1 MGRPDL
7 LSGFSISDPSLWRRI
22 TVIAQDTRLAAGLVI
37 AAVVCGVTTWAL
49 LTGKGP
55 EGLDT
60 GGVLVLLSVDLVLLL
75 LLSVVVARRF
85 VRIWAARR
93 NNSAGS
99 GLEGRLVA
107 LFGLLAVTPAIVVTL
122 FSVWFLH
129 VGVNA
134 WFSDRVK
141 GAVDTSL
148 QVARAY
154 LEEHREIIRAD
165 ALAMAAD
172 LNREGPYLGGRS
184 SLENFVE
191 AQATLRS
198 LTEAVVF
205 DATGTAL
212 ARSQL
217 GFALDIGSIEPADLE
232 RAAAG
237 EVVTLT
243 ADTDDRIRAL
253 VRLDGFGD
261 AYLYVGRFVD
271 AKVLDLLERTQAGVS
286 DYETA
291 AAERSRIQI
300 ISLIV
305 FGIVALLLLLA
316 AVWAGLYF
324 AARLGKPLGQLITA
338 ADRVSTG
345 DLTARVGERID
356 FEEIASLARAF
367 NRMTQQLASQ
377 RRELVDANQQLDQR
391 RRFTEAVL
399 TGVSAGVLGLDG
411 QRRVVL
417 PNRAA
422 ARFLE
427 LDPGA
432 IVGRPIDELL
442 PELSPLIERTVDGR
456 ARFAEQQIVVARDV
470 SHRTL
475 LVRAEVQE
483 EEAGLIQGW
492 VVTFDDVTEL
502 LSAQR
507 VAAWAEIAQR
517 LAHEIKNPLT
527 PIRLSAERL
536 QRRWLKQIE
545 DEPDTFRGCTDTI
558 VRHVD
563 QIGRLVNE
571 FSSFARMPEPVFQEE
586 RLAQIVQDAV
596 LLQRTARPEIRFEVE
611 IGRPELILPCDHAK
625 VGQVLTNLLQNAID
639 AIDAK
644 GAGGDPRGTVKV
656 RVVEEERAIILQI
669 DDDGAGL
676 PPQHRERLFEPYVTT
691 KTKGTGLGLAIVRK
705 IMEEHEGSIDLGEA
719 AGGGTSAKLVFPR
732 RAAVRSAA

>member
-1 MGRPDL
+1 M
-7 LSGFSISDPSLWRRI
+7 
-22 TVIAQDTRLAAGLVI
+22 TIAQDPRLAKLLV
-37 AAVVCGVTTWAL
+37 AVAVVCGITTWAV

-55 EGLDT
+55 AGLDT
-60 GGVLVLLSVDLVLLL
+60 GGVLVLLSVDLVLVL
-75 LLSVVVARRF
+75 LLSVVVARRL

-93 NNSAGS
+93 KGSAGS

-134 WFSDRVK
+134 WFSDRVRE
-141 GAVDTSL
+141 AVDTSL
-148 QVARAY
+148 QVAQAY
-154 LEEHREIIRAD
+154 LEEHRENIRAD

-172 LNREGPYLGGRS
+172 INREGRYGRS
-184 SLENFVE
+184 LQDLVE
-191 AQATLRS
+191 AHAMVRS

-205 DATGTAL
+205 DTTGAVL
-212 ARSQL
+212 ARSEL
-217 GFALDIGSIEPADLE
+217 AFSMDIGSIEPADLE

-243 ADTDDRIRAL
+243 ADTDDRVRAL

-261 AYLYVGRFVD
+261 AYLFVGRFVD
-271 AKVLDLLERTQAGVS
+271 PSVLNLLERTQAGVS
-286 DYETA
+286 DYEAA

-300 ISLIV
+300 LSLIL
-305 FGIVALLLLLA
+305 FGVVALIMLLA

-324 AARLGKPLGQLITA
+324 ATRLGVPLGQLITA

-345 DLTARVGERID
+345 DLNARVEERID

-399 TGVSAGVLGLDG
+399 RGVTAGVLGLDG
-411 QRRVVL
+411 RRRVVL
-417 PNRAA
+417 PNRSAVQ
-422 ARFLE
+422 FLE
-427 LDPGA
+427 MDQAA
-432 IVGRPIDELL
+432 ILGRPLDELL
-442 PELSPLIERTVDGR
+442 PELSPLIDRTIDGR
-456 ARFAEQQIVVARDV
+456 RGFAEQQLVVARGV
-470 SHRTL
+470 THRTL
-475 LVRAEVQE
+475 LVRAAVQE
-483 EEAGLIQGW
+483 EEGRIQGW
-492 VVTFDDVTEL
+492 VVTFDDVTDL

-507 VAAWAEIAQR
+507 VAAWAEIARR

-571 FSSFARMPEPVFQEE
+571 FSAFARMPEPVFQDE
-586 RLAQIVQDAV
+586 RLAQIVNDAV
-596 LLQRTARPEIRFEVE
+596 LLQRTARPDIAFDVDL
-611 IGRPELILPCDHAK
+611 GRPELMLACDHAK

-644 GAGGDPRGTVKV
+644 GDAKAEGREDREPHGHV
-656 RVVEEERAIILQI
+656 RVRVLEEERAIIVQI
-669 DDDGAGL
+669 EDDGVGL

-691 KTKGTGLGLAIVRK
+691 KAKGTGLGLAIVRK

-719 AGGGTSAKLVFPR
+719 AGGGTSARLVFPR
-732 RAAVRSAA
+732 SSVVRPAA

>member
-1 MGRPDL
+1 M
-7 LSGFSISDPSLWRRI
+7 
-22 TVIAQDTRLAAGLVI
+22 
-37 AAVVCGVTTWAL
+37 CGITTWAV

-55 EGLDT
+55 AGLDT
-60 GGVLVLLSVDLVLLL
+60 GGVLVLLCVDLVLVL
-75 LLSVVVARRF
+75 LLSVVVARRL

-93 NNSAGS
+93 KGSAGS

-134 WFSDRVK
+134 WFSDRVRE
-141 GAVDTSL
+141 AVDTSL
-148 QVARAY
+148 QVAQAY
-154 LEEHREIIRAD
+154 LEEHRENIRAD

-172 LNREGPYLGGRS
+172 INREGRYGRS
-184 SLENFVE
+184 LQDLVE
-191 AQATLRS
+191 AHAMVRS

-205 DATGTAL
+205 DTTGAVL
-212 ARSQL
+212 ARSEL
-217 GFALDIGSIEPADLE
+217 AFSMDIGSIEPADLE

-243 ADTDDRIRAL
+243 ADTDDRVRAL
-253 VRLDGFGD
+253 VRLDGFGG
-261 AYLYVGRFVD
+261 AYLFVGRFVD
-271 AKVLDLLERTQAGVS
+271 PSVLNLLERTQAGVS
-286 DYETA
+286 DYEAA

-300 ISLIV
+300 LSLIL
-305 FGIVALLLLLA
+305 FGVVALIMLLA

-324 AARLGKPLGQLITA
+324 ATRLSVPLGQLITA

-345 DLTARVGERID
+345 DLNARVEERID

-399 TGVSAGVLGLDG
+399 RGVTAGVLGLDSR
-411 QRRVVL
+411 RRVVL
-417 PNRAA
+417 PNRSAV
-422 ARFLE
+422 RFLE
-427 LDPGA
+427 MDPGA
-432 IVGRPIDELL
+432 IVGRPLDELL
-442 PELSPLIERTVDGR
+442 PELSPLIDRTIDGR
-456 ARFAEQQIVVARDV
+456 RGFAEQQLVVARGV
-470 SHRTL
+470 THRTL
-475 LVRAEVQE
+475 LVRAALQE
-483 EEAGLIQGW
+483 EEGRIQGW
-492 VVTFDDVTEL
+492 VVTFDDVTDL

-507 VAAWAEIAQR
+507 VAAWAEIARR

-571 FSSFARMPEPVFQEE
+571 FSAFARMPEPVFQDE
-586 RLAQIVQDAV
+586 RLAQIVHDAV
-596 LLQRTARPEIRFEVE
+596 LLQRTARPDIAFEVDL
-611 IGRPELILPCDHAK
+611 GRPELMLACDHAK

-644 GAGGDPRGTVKV
+644 GEGSDVREDGEPRGHV
-656 RVVEEERAIILQI
+656 RVQVLEEERAIIVQI
-669 DDDGAGL
+669 EDDGVGL

-691 KTKGTGLGLAIVRK
+691 KAKGTGLGLAIVRK

-719 AGGGTSAKLVFPR
+719 AGGGTSARLVFPR
-732 RAAVRSAA
+732 PSVVRPAA

>member
-1 MGRPDL
+1 
-7 LSGFSISDPSLWRRI
+7 LWRRLSA
-22 TVIAQDTRLAAGLVI
+22 VAQDSRLAVGLVVV
-37 AAVVCGVTTWAL
+37 AVVCGITTWAV

-55 EGLDT
+55 AGLDT
-60 GGVLVLLSVDLVLLL
+60 GGVLILLSVDLVLVLL
-75 LLSVVVARRF
+75 LGVVVARRL

-93 NNSAGS
+93 NGSAGS

-107 LFGLLAVTPAIVVTL
+107 LFGLLAVTPAIVVAL

-134 WFSDRVK
+134 WFSDRVR

-172 LNREGPYLGGRS
+172 LNREGPYLGGRT
-184 SLENFVE
+184 SLEDFIE
-191 AQATLRS
+191 AQAALRS

-205 DATGTAL
+205 DATGTVL

-217 GFALDIGSIEPADLE
+217 AFSLDVGSIEPADLE

-271 AKVLDLLERTQAGVS
+271 PKVLNLLERTQAGVS
-286 DYETA
+286 DYEAA

-300 ISLIV
+300 ISLV
-305 FGIVALLLLLA
+305 LFGVVALLLLLA
-316 AVWAGLYF
+316 AVWAGIYF
-324 AARLGKPLGQLITA
+324 ATRLGVPLGQLITA
-338 ADRVSTG
+338 ADRVSAG
-345 DLTARVGERID
+345 DLDARVGERID

-367 NRMTQQLASQ
+367 NRMTLQLASQ
-377 RRELVDANQQLDQR
+377 RRELVEANQQLDQR

-399 TGVSAGVLGLDG
+399 TGVTAGVLGLDG
-411 QRRVVL
+411 RRRVVL
-417 PNRAA
+417 PNRSA

-427 LDPGA
+427 LDPAA

-442 PELSPLIERTVDGR
+442 PELSPLIDRTIDGR
-456 ARFAEQQIVVARDV
+456 AGFAEQQLVVARGV
-470 SHRTL
+470 THRTL

-483 EEAGLIQGW
+483 EEGRIQGW

-507 VAAWAEIAQR
+507 VAAWAEIARR

-571 FSSFARMPEPVFQEE
+571 FSSFARMPEPVFKAE
-586 RLAQIVQDAV
+586 RLGQIVHDAV
-596 LLQRTARPEIRFEVE
+596 LLQRTARPDIRFELDMKQ
-611 IGRPELILPCDHAK
+611 PDLILPCDHAK

-644 GAGGDPRGTVKV
+644 GDPSSAAGDGEPRGSV
-656 RVVEEERAIILQI
+656 RVRVLEEERAIVLQV
-669 DDDGAGL
+669 DDDGVGL

-691 KTKGTGLGLAIVRK
+691 KAKGTGLGLAIVRK

-719 AGGGTSAKLVFPR
+719 VGGGTSARLVFPR
-732 RAAVRSAA
+732 RAAVRTAA

>member
-1 MGRPDL
+1 M
-7 LSGFSISDPSLWRRI
+7 
-22 TVIAQDTRLAAGLVI
+22 TIAQDPRLAKLLV
-37 AAVVCGVTTWAL
+37 AVAVVCGITTWAV

-55 EGLDT
+55 AGLDT
-60 GGVLVLLSVDLVLLL
+60 GGVLILLSVDLVLVL
-75 LLSVVVARRF
+75 LLSVVVARRL

-93 NNSAGS
+93 KGSAGS

-134 WFSDRVK
+134 WFSDRVRE
-141 GAVDTSL
+141 AVDTSL
-148 QVARAY
+148 QVAQAY
-154 LEEHREIIRAD
+154 LEEHRENIRAD

-172 LNREGPYLGGRS
+172 INREGRYGRS
-184 SLENFVE
+184 LQDLVE
-191 AQATLRS
+191 AHAMVRS

-205 DATGTAL
+205 DTTGAVL
-212 ARSQL
+212 ARSEL
-217 GFALDIGSIEPADLE
+217 AFSMDIGSIEPADLE

-243 ADTDDRIRAL
+243 ADTDDRVRAL

-261 AYLYVGRFVD
+261 AYLFVGRFVD
-271 AKVLDLLERTQAGVS
+271 PSVLNLLERTQAGVS
-286 DYETA
+286 DYEA
-291 AAERSRIQI
+291 AAVERSRIQI
-300 ISLIV
+300 LSLIL
-305 FGIVALLLLLA
+305 FGVVALIMLLA

-324 AARLGKPLGQLITA
+324 ATRLGVPLGQLITA

-345 DLTARVGERID
+345 DLNARVEERID

-399 TGVSAGVLGLDG
+399 RGVTAGVLGLDSR
-411 QRRVVL
+411 RRVVL
-417 PNRAA
+417 PNRSAVQ
-422 ARFLE
+422 FLE
-427 LDPGA
+427 MDQAA
-432 IVGRPIDELL
+432 ILGRPLDELL
-442 PELSPLIERTVDGR
+442 PELSPLIDRTIDGR
-456 ARFAEQQIVVARDV
+456 RGFAEQQLVVARGV
-470 SHRTL
+470 THRTL
-475 LVRAEVQE
+475 LVRAAVQE
-483 EEAGLIQGW
+483 EEGRIQGW
-492 VVTFDDVTEL
+492 VVTFDDVTDL

-507 VAAWAEIAQR
+507 VAAWAEIARR

-571 FSSFARMPEPVFQEE
+571 FSAFARMPEPVFQDE
-586 RLAQIVQDAV
+586 RLAQIVNDAV
-596 LLQRTARPEIRFEVE
+596 LLQRTARPDIAFDVDL
-611 IGRPELILPCDHAK
+611 GRPELMLACDHAK

-644 GAGGDPRGTVKV
+644 GDAKAEGREDREPHGHV
-656 RVVEEERAIILQI
+656 RVRVLEEERAIIVQI
-669 DDDGAGL
+669 EDDGVGL

-691 KTKGTGLGLAIVRK
+691 KAKGTGLGLAIVRK

-719 AGGGTSAKLVFPR
+719 AGGGTSARLVFPR
-732 RAAVRSAA
+732 PSVVRPAA

>member
-1 MGRPDL
+1 M
-7 LSGFSISDPSLWRRI
+7 
-22 TVIAQDTRLAAGLVI
+22 TAIAQDSRISVALVAI
-37 AAVVCGVTTWAL
+37 AVICGITTWAV

-55 EGLDT
+55 AGLDS
-60 GGVLVLLSVDLVLLL
+60 GGVLVLLSVDLILVL
-75 LLSVVVARRF
+75 LLSVVVARRL
-85 VRIWAARR
+85 VRIWAARQR
-93 NNSAGS
+93 GSAGS
-99 GLEGRLVA
+99 GLESRLVA
-107 LFGLLAVTPAIVVTL
+107 LFGLLAVTPAIVVAL

-129 VGVNA
+129 VGVNS
-134 WFSDRVK
+134 WFSERVR

-148 QVARAY
+148 QVAQAY

-172 LNREGPYLGGRS
+172 LNREGPYLTSRS
-184 SLENFVE
+184 NLEDFVE
-191 AQATLRS
+191 AQAALRS

-205 DATGTAL
+205 DATGTVL

-217 GFALDIGSIEPADLE
+217 GFSLNVGSIDPAQLN

-243 ADTDDRIRAL
+243 ADTEDRIRAL

-271 AKVLDLLERTQAGVS
+271 PKVLNLLERTQAGVS
-286 DYETA
+286 DYAAA

-300 ISLIV
+300 ISLV
-305 FGIVALLLLLA
+305 LFGVVAILLLLA

-324 AARLGKPLGQLITA
+324 AARIGEPLGQLISA

-345 DLTARVGERID
+345 DLTARVADGID
-356 FEEIASLARAF
+356 FEEIALLARAF

-399 TGVSAGVLGLDG
+399 TGVTAGVLGLDG
-411 QRRVVL
+411 RRRVVL
-417 PNRAA
+417 PNRSAI
-422 ARFLE
+422 RFLG
-427 LDPGA
+427 LGPA
-432 IVGRPIDELL
+432 SIVGRALDDLL
-442 PELSPLIERTVDGR
+442 PELSPLIDRTIDGR
-456 ARFAEQQIVVARDV
+456 TGFAEQQIVVARGG
-470 SHRTL
+470 SQRTL

-483 EEAGLIQGW
+483 EEGRIQGF

-507 VAAWAEIAQR
+507 VAAWAEIARR

-545 DEPDTFRGCTDTI
+545 DEPDIFRGCTDTI

-571 FSSFARMPEPVFQEE
+571 FSSFARMPEPVFAEE
-586 RLAQIVQDAV
+586 RLGQIVQDAV
-596 LLQRTARPEIRFEVE
+596 LLQRTARSNIRFELE
-611 IGRPELILPCDHAK
+611 MEQPDLTLYCDHAK

-644 GAGGDPRGTVKV
+644 PIPVGDKIKGTVRI
-656 RVVEEERAIILQI
+656 RVLPDERSITLAVE
-669 DDDGAGL
+669 DDGVGL

-691 KTKGTGLGLAIVRK
+691 KAKGTGLGLAIVRK

-719 AGGGTSAKLVFPR
+719 AGGGTSARLVFPR

>member
-1 MGRPDL
+1 M
-7 LSGFSISDPSLWRRI
+7 
-22 TVIAQDTRLAAGLVI
+22 TIAQDPRLAKLLV
-37 AAVVCGVTTWAL
+37 AVAVVCGITTWAV

-55 EGLDT
+55 AGLDT
-60 GGVLVLLSVDLVLLL
+60 GGVLVLLSVDLVLVL
-75 LLSVVVARRF
+75 LLSVVVARRL

-93 NNSAGS
+93 KGSAGS

-134 WFSDRVK
+134 WFSDRVRE
-141 GAVDTSL
+141 AVDTSL
-148 QVARAY
+148 QVAQAY
-154 LEEHREIIRAD
+154 LEEHRENIRAD

-172 LNREGPYLGGRS
+172 INREGRYGRS
-184 SLENFVE
+184 LQDLVE
-191 AQATLRS
+191 AHAMVRS

-205 DATGTAL
+205 DTTGAVL
-212 ARSQL
+212 ARSEL
-217 GFALDIGSIEPADLE
+217 AFSMDIGSIEPADLE

-243 ADTDDRIRAL
+243 ADTDDRVRAL

-261 AYLYVGRFVD
+261 AYLFVGRFVD
-271 AKVLDLLERTQAGVS
+271 PSVLNLLERTQAGVS
-286 DYETA
+286 DYEAA

-300 ISLIV
+300 LSLIL
-305 FGIVALLLLLA
+305 FGVVALIMLLA

-324 AARLGKPLGQLITA
+324 ATRLGVPLGQLITA

-345 DLTARVGERID
+345 DLNARVEERID

-399 TGVSAGVLGLDG
+399 RGVTAGVLGLDSR
-411 QRRVVL
+411 RRVVL
-417 PNRAA
+417 PNRSAVQ
-422 ARFLE
+422 FLE
-427 LDPGA
+427 MDQAA
-432 IVGRPIDELL
+432 ILGRPLDELL
-442 PELSPLIERTVDGR
+442 PELSPLIDRTIDGR
-456 ARFAEQQIVVARDV
+456 RGFAEQQLVVARGV
-470 SHRTL
+470 THRTL
-475 LVRAEVQE
+475 LVRAAVQE
-483 EEAGLIQGW
+483 EEGRIQGW
-492 VVTFDDVTEL
+492 VVTFDDVTDL

-507 VAAWAEIAQR
+507 VAAWAEIARR

-571 FSSFARMPEPVFQEE
+571 FSAFARMPEPVFQDE
-586 RLAQIVQDAV
+586 RLAQIVNDAV
-596 LLQRTARPEIRFEVE
+596 LLQRTARPDIAFDVDL
-611 IGRPELILPCDHAK
+611 GRPELMLACDHAK

-644 GAGGDPRGTVKV
+644 GDAKAEGREDREPHGHV
-656 RVVEEERAIILQI
+656 RVRVLEEERAIIVQI
-669 DDDGAGL
+669 EDDGVGL

-691 KTKGTGLGLAIVRK
+691 KAKGTGLGLAIVRK

-719 AGGGTSAKLVFPR
+719 AGGGTSARLVFPR
-732 RAAVRSAA
+732 SSVVRPAA

>member
-1 MGRPDL
+1 V
-7 LSGFSISDPSLWRRI
+7 
-22 TVIAQDTRLAAGLVI
+22 TIAQDPRLAKLLV
-37 AAVVCGVTTWAL
+37 AVAVVCGITTWAV

-55 EGLDT
+55 AGLDT
-60 GGVLVLLSVDLVLLL
+60 GGVLILLSVDLVLVL
-75 LLSVVVARRF
+75 LLSVVVARRL

-93 NNSAGS
+93 KGSAGS

-134 WFSDRVK
+134 WFSDRVRE
-141 GAVDTSL
+141 AVDTSL
-148 QVARAY
+148 QVAQAY
-154 LEEHREIIRAD
+154 LEEHRENIRAD

-172 LNREGPYLGGRS
+172 INREGRYGRS
-184 SLENFVE
+184 LQDLVE
-191 AQATLRS
+191 AHAMVRS

-205 DATGTAL
+205 DTTGAVL
-212 ARSQL
+212 ARSEL
-217 GFALDIGSIEPADLE
+217 AFSMDIGSIEPADLE

-243 ADTDDRIRAL
+243 ADTDDRVRAL

-261 AYLYVGRFVD
+261 AYLFVGRFVD
-271 AKVLDLLERTQAGVS
+271 PSVLNLLERTQAGVS
-286 DYETA
+286 DYEAA

-300 ISLIV
+300 LSLIL
-305 FGIVALLLLLA
+305 FGVVALIMLLA

-324 AARLGKPLGQLITA
+324 ATRLGVPLGQLITA

-345 DLTARVGERID
+345 DLNARVEERID

-399 TGVSAGVLGLDG
+399 RGVTAGVLGLDSR
-411 QRRVVL
+411 RRVVL
-417 PNRAA
+417 PNRSAVQ
-422 ARFLE
+422 FLE
-427 LDPGA
+427 MDQAA
-432 IVGRPIDELL
+432 ILGRPLDELL
-442 PELSPLIERTVDGR
+442 PELSPLIDRTIDGR
-456 ARFAEQQIVVARDV
+456 RGFAEQQLVVARGV
-470 SHRTL
+470 THRTL
-475 LVRAEVQE
+475 LVRAAVQE
-483 EEAGLIQGW
+483 EEGRIQGW
-492 VVTFDDVTEL
+492 VVTFDDVTDL

-507 VAAWAEIAQR
+507 VAAWAEIARR

-571 FSSFARMPEPVFQEE
+571 FSAFARMPEPVFQDE
-586 RLAQIVQDAV
+586 RLAQIVNDAV
-596 LLQRTARPEIRFEVE
+596 LLQRTARPDIAFDVDL
-611 IGRPELILPCDHAK
+611 GRPELMLACDHAK

-644 GAGGDPRGTVKV
+644 GDAKAEGREDREPHGHV
-656 RVVEEERAIILQI
+656 RVRVLEEERAIIVQI
-669 DDDGAGL
+669 EDDGVGL

-691 KTKGTGLGLAIVRK
+691 KAKGTGLGLAIVRK

-719 AGGGTSAKLVFPR
+719 AGGGTSARLVFPR
-732 RAAVRSAA
+732 PSVVRPAA